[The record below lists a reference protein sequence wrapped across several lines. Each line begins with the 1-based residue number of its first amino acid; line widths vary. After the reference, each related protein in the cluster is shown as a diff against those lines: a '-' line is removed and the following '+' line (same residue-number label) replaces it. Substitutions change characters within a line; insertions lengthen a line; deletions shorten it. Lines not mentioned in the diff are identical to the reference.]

1 MSLTKKAIHV
11 AKSDLSPRSTKL
23 KLTLD
28 SDATVKLVL
37 KRTTKVDGKNVKA
50 TVKKALAKGAATVKL
65 TSKVG
70 AKKLPPGTYVVTV
83 TATNAVGTSAAAKV
97 RLKILA

>member
-11 AKSDLSPRSTKL
+11 TKSDLGPRSTEL
-23 KLTLD
+23 KLSLD
-28 SDATVKLVL
+28 ADATVKVVL
-37 KRTTKVDGKNVKA
+37 KRTKKVDGKAVKA
-50 TVKKALAKGAATVKL
+50 TLKKALAKGAAAIRL

-83 TATNAVGTSAAAKV
+83 TATNAVGTSAVTKV
-97 RLKILA
+97 RLKILP